1 MDSKKQESSPPT
13 SPPPSDHS
21 KGILS
26 GDSNDLLKAFREDAV
41 SEHDRLK
48 KVYGSDYP
56 YNGGHCHQK
65 PTK

>member
-26 GDSNDLLKAFREDAV
+26 GSNELLKAFREDAV

-65 PTK
+65 PK